1 MANIPSGDLL
11 IELLR
16 NRFRTSKFF
25 MRLAAD
31 ILRDA
36 FKRVDKYLEET
47 NITREELLL
56 LSEAERKLRFKNYI
70 NNASVAPDNFNQII
84 VKQVALVN

>member
-1 MANIPSGDLL
+1 
-11 IELLR
+11 
-16 NRFRTSKFF
+16 

-31 ILRDA
+31 ILREA

-56 LSEAERKLRFKNYI
+56 LTEEERKLRFKNYV
-70 NNASVAPDNFNQII
+70 NNTSVAPDNLNQVV
-84 VKQVALVN
+84 VKQVSLVG